1 MEINFKPLGDR
12 ILVKPEE
19 QEQKSK
25 GGLILTDSVQRG
37 QKVYGTVVAVG
48 TGIFSQ
54 SGEKIPV
61 TVQVGDK
68 VMYVKAEA
76 SNKLTLD
83 GNEYLLFNE
92 HELIG
97 FVR

>member
-68 VMYVKAEA
+68 VMYVKTEA

-83 GNEYLLFNE
+83 GEDYLLFNE

>member
-37 QKVYGTVVAVG
+37 QKIYGTVVAVG

-68 VMYVKAEA
+68 VMYVKAES

>member
-12 ILVKPEE
+12 ILVKPET

-25 GGLILTDSVQRG
+25 GGLILTDSIQRG

-61 TVQVGDK
+61 TVQVGDRVLYTK
-68 VMYVKAEA
+68 NEA
-76 SNKLTLD
+76 SNKITLEGED
-83 GNEYLLFNE
+83 LLLFNE

>member
-68 VMYVKAEA
+68 VMYIKTEA

-83 GNEYLLFNE
+83 GEDYLLFNE